1 MNATDTD
8 DDEPAI
14 LFPALASDVGSP
26 LIPASMVC
34 GFLSILL
41 SVICIVLI
49 AWGFVSPVL
58 AQRRQ
63 GSEIV

>member
-34 GFLSILL
+34 RFLSILL
-41 SVICIVLI
+41 SVICIVDRMGI
-49 AWGFVSPVL
+49 RFARARS
-58 AQRRQ
+58 A
-63 GSEIV
+63 